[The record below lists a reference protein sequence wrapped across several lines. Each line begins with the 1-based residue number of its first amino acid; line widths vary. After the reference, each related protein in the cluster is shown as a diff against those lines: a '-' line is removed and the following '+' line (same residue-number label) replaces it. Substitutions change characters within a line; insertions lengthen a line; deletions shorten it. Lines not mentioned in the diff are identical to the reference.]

1 LTSSALISAC
11 NIVVAGLPRE
21 DKERLLRELARE
33 CGYLLQP
40 VTHTLEDFQKKLF
53 IDDAE

>member
-40 VTHTLEDFQKKLF
+40 VTHALEDFQKKLF